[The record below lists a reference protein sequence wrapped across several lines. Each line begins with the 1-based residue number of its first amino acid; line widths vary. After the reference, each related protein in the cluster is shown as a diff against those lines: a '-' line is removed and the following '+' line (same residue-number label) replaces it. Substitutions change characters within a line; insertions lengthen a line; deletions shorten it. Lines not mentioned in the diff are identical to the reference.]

1 MKECIIALALAAIC
15 CLNACG
21 SKGTAKEL
29 ENTPDNQSNMNTAAA
44 VTEAEESEMEINN
57 RTLIANALGVDENA
71 RNMRFIMNS
80 LKAINV
86 GWIQTAEL
94 TQENGEDVL
103 DITTKDQMNYRI
115 YLSSSKKVDA
125 IKDLSSGE
133 WLITSE
139 R

>member
-1 MKECIIALALAAIC
+1 MRKCIIALALAAIC
-15 CLNACG
+15 CLNACS
-21 SKGTAKEL
+21 SKDTAKEL
-29 ENTPDNQSNMNTAAA
+29 ENAPNNQSNMNTAAV
-44 VTEAEESEMEINN
+44 VTEAEESEMEVNN
-57 RTLIANALGVDENA
+57 RTLIANALGIDENA

-94 TQENGEDVL
+94 TQENGGDVL